1 MPHCV
6 SMQSSTPS
14 PLLAL
19 VGATAEWHAGTP
31 PSCSARVRVLDRVH
45 FTVHRGDCV
54 VVHHDDPASARVL
67 LAALAG
73 SPALLGGRRMS
84 GARLAAPTVRIRRC
98 SVTADAL
105 DAVLDGWRD
114 LRPDAAAMPSTSGGA
129 PGVAVHLLRASRR
142 APLATREYEQWR
154 AWARRV
160 RLEGGAVVAVATP
173 QPVGALETAMGPA
186 SSPSKA
192 AWTWPTRA
200 GRHSSQHQQ
209 GRVHE
214 HPIHEAPPPEQML
227 SAAAPRGVWLRHGQL
242 FNLRAWE

>member
-1 MPHCV
+1 
-6 SMQSSTPS
+6 
-14 PLLAL
+14 
-19 VGATAEWHAGTP
+19 
-31 PSCSARVRVLDRVH
+31 VLDRVH

-192 AWTWPTRA
+192 AWTWPTRT
-200 GRHSSQHQQ
+200 GRHGSPYQQ